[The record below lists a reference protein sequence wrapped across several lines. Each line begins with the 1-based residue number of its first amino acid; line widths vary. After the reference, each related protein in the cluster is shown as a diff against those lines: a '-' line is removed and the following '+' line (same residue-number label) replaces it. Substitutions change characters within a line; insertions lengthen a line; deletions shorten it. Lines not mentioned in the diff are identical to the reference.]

1 MSGAADGPRSG
12 GLQSIL
18 EEEALGK
25 AIDRRLLARLWR
37 YVAPYR
43 GQVAATLLLVV
54 PMFALELVP
63 AWLVKH
69 GLDSVI
75 LGAGAGAQAPGLG
88 RWLEPPAGLSPLGWL
103 GTLFLGVVLLSAALQ
118 YAHALLMATTGQA
131 AMRDLRSDVFRHLQ
145 GLHLGFFDGYP
156 VGRLVTRATSDVD
169 NVAEMFSQG
178 IVALVTDVFK
188 MVGFAVALFLVDAQ
202 LALATFSVVPLL
214 GGAAWLFRLK
224 VRDAFRATRVLLA
237 RINATIQET
246 VTGMKVVQLFL
257 REERNLRDF
266 ARLNAEHRDAWI
278 QSIRYDAALFSV
290 VEFAGGIT
298 VAILLWWGSGVATP
312 GTLFVFMQWMRRFFL
327 PLRDLSAKYS
337 VMQSSMASVERIVQL
352 LDREPAIRDPEAEAP
367 PRRGDGGRRGEVEFQ
382 DVWFSYQGAAAR
394 PEDWVLRGVSFRV
407 APGERVAFVG
417 STGAGKTTIIKLLT
431 RLYEVGR
438 GSILLDGVDLRELS
452 QRALRRRVA
461 TVLQDVFLFSGSI
474 ADNVAVGRRDLG
486 PEDVERAA
494 RAVEAHPFVER
505 LPEGYAT
512 RLRERGSNLSAGQ
525 RQLLSFA
532 RALAHG
538 ADVLVLDEATSSIDS
553 ETEAAVQRGIHA
565 LMEGKTALVIAH
577 RLSTIED
584 VDRIYVLHH
593 GRIVEAGS
601 HPELLAAGGLYAR
614 LHRLQQAG
622 ERAGRTPVAAA
633 AGGA

>member
-1 MSGAADGPRSG
+1 VTAPADGARRG
-12 GLQSIL
+12 GLGAIL

-63 AWLVKH
+63 AWLVKE
-69 GLDSVI
+69 GLDRVI
-75 LGAGAGAQAPGLG
+75 LGGGAAAPASGVA
-88 RWLEPPAGLSPLGWL
+88 RWLEPPAGVSPLAWL
-103 GTLFLGVVLLSAALQ
+103 GSIFLGVVVLSAVLQ
-118 YAHALLMATTGQA
+118 YVHMVLMATTGQA
-131 AMRDLRSDVFRHLQ
+131 AMRDLRADVFRHLQ

-178 IVALVTDVFK
+178 IVALVTDVLK

-266 ARLNAEHRDAWI
+266 ARLNAEHRDAWF

-290 VEFAGGIT
+290 VELAGGIT
-298 VAILLWWGSGVATP
+298 VAILLWWGSGIATP
-312 GTLFVFMQWMRRFFL
+312 GTLFVFIQWMRRFFL

-352 LDREPAIRDPEAEAP
+352 LDREPAIRDPEPGREAA
-367 PRRGDGGRRGEVEFQ
+367 RSGDGAPRGEVEFQ
-382 DVWFSYQGAAAR
+382 DVWFSYQGRPAR

-438 GSILLDGVDLRELS
+438 GRILLDGVDLRAMP

-461 TVLQDVFLFSGSI
+461 TVLQDVFLFSGTI
-474 ADNVAVGRRDLG
+474 AENVAVGRPDRG
-486 PEDVERAA
+486 PAHVERAA

-505 LPEGYAT
+505 LPERYAT
-512 RLRERGSNLSAGQ
+512 PLRERGSNLSAGQ

-538 ADVLVLDEATSSIDS
+538 ADVLVLDEATSSIDT

-601 HPELLAAGGLYAR
+601 HAELLAAGGLYAR

-622 ERAGRTPVAAA
+622 QRAAPAAAAA
-633 AGGA
+633 AGA